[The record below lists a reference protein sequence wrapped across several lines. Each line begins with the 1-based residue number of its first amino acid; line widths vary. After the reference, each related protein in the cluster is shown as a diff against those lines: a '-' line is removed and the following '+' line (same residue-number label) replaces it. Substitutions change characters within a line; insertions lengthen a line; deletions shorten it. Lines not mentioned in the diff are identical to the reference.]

1 MSTWHRAW
9 AWVGAITN
17 RSRVESEMDAE
28 MQFHLEARTDDLMR
42 TGLAREEAMRRA
54 RLEFGGIT
62 QKQEECRDARGIT
75 LLEGLAQDLR
85 FGLRML
91 RKNPGF
97 TVVAVLTLA
106 LGIGANTAIF
116 SIVNA
121 VMLSSLPVHD
131 PASLMALQWSANHE
145 HNGGTSSYGDCDQ
158 NRVDQN
164 RENGRVTDCSL
175 SYPMFKEVQ
184 AQANLFSGVAAFAG
198 PATLIVGGNGQ
209 ASMAHGE
216 LVSGDYFS
224 TLGVL
229 PELGRVLQPVDESSA
244 SEAVAVLSYPY
255 WQSAFAGS
263 SSVVGRTI
271 RLNGTPVRIVG
282 VADRTFTRLTP
293 GQSLDLWLPL
303 TLAAGNRLRINW
315 GSGDFDDSAQWWLTT
330 AARLRDGVEKAQAE
344 AAMTVLFRNAVLNGE
359 KPQMKPEDDP
369 RLELVPVQKGLV
381 GIRSS
386 LGTPLYIVM
395 GAVGLVLLISCANV
409 AGLLLA
415 RARARG
421 KEMTMRAALGAG
433 RARMLRQLLT
443 ESVLL
448 ATAGGVLGIFLAY
461 WLAGSLAAFVSSNSE
476 AQIVRDASVNPG
488 VLAFTALTSVLS
500 GILFGL
506 APALWSARSNTAAA
520 LRDNATQVTRPH
532 SSAATGR
539 RFGLG
544 GLLVIGQVL
553 LSVVVLIGA
562 GLVVRTLANLRSINP
577 GFETRNLLNFG
588 VNPDLSG
595 YEKDRVQ
602 NLYDE
607 MQRRLG
613 ALPGVL
619 SVSYAS
625 EVLLNGGLWSTD
637 VHVEGTPKD
646 SRANT
651 SMLAVSEGYFETMHM
666 GLVSGRAF
674 TASDLQS
681 KQDVAIVNQTF
692 VRQHLQAR
700 NPIGLHLQ
708 GGSDENPESREIV
721 GVIADAKY
729 ATLRREIEP
738 TTYVPLRTG
747 PAYFELR
754 TRLKPEALMPAVRKV
769 VGDLDEN
776 LPVYGMR
783 SETET
788 IDRLLFN
795 ERLVARLSSLF
806 GVLALLLAGVGLY
819 GLLSY
824 EVARRTGEI
833 GVRMA
838 LGARQEV
845 VVWLI
850 LRRGL
855 FLVATGAAAGILV
868 AVWLMRYLGSLL
880 YGVPSTDPLT
890 FVAVTCVLLTV
901 ALLACWIPAWRAT
914 RVEPMVALR
923 HE

>member
-1 MSTWHRAW
+1 VGALAHRAR
-9 AWVGAITN
+9 A
-17 RSRVESEMDAE
+17 ESEMDAE
-28 MQFHLEARTDDLMR
+28 MQFHLEARTADLMR
-42 TGLAREEAMRRA
+42 EGLPREEARRRA
-54 RLEFGGIT
+54 RVEFGGVERA
-62 QKQEECRDARGIT
+62 KQECRDARGIT
-75 LLEGLAQDLR
+75 LAENLAQDLR

-97 TVVAVLTLA
+97 TAVAVLTLA

-121 VMLSSLPVHD
+121 VMLSSLPIHD
-131 PASLMALQWSANHE
+131 AGSLLVLQWSANHE

-158 NRVDQN
+158 NRGG
-164 RENGRVTDCSL
+164 GRLTDCSL
-175 SYPMFKEVQ
+175 SYPMFKEVK

-198 PATLIVGGNGQ
+198 PETLIVGGNGQ

-224 TLGVL
+224 TLGVV
-229 PELGRVLQPVDESSA
+229 PELGRVLEPVDESPA
-244 SEAVAVLSYPY
+244 AEAVAVLSYPY
-255 WQSAFAGS
+255 WQSAFGGS
-263 SSVVGRTI
+263 PSVLGRTI
-271 RLNGTPVRIVG
+271 RLNGMPVRVVG
-282 VADRTFTRLTP
+282 VADRNFTRLTP
-293 GQSLDLWLPL
+293 GQNLDMWLPL
-303 TLAAGNRLRINW
+303 TLTSGKRLKIDWGNNFL
-315 GSGDFDDSAQWWLTT
+315 DPAQWWLTT
-330 AARLRDGVEKAQAE
+330 VARLRSGVNRRQAE
-344 AAMTVLFRNAVLNGE
+344 AALTVLFRNAVLSTE
-359 KPQMKPEDDP
+359 KPQMKPDDDP
-369 RLELVPVQKGLV
+369 HLELVPAQRGLM
-381 GIRSS
+381 GIRST
-386 LGTPLYIVM
+386 LGTPLYILM
-395 GAVGLVLLISCANV
+395 GAVGMVLLISCANV

-415 RARARG
+415 RARARE

-433 RARMLRQLLT
+433 QARMLRQLLT

-448 ATAGGVLGIFLAY
+448 ATAGGLLGIFLAY

-476 AQIVRDASVNPG
+476 AQIVGNAGVNAG
-488 VLAFTALTSVLS
+488 VLVFTALTSVLC

-506 APALWSARSNTAAA
+506 APALWSARSNTGAA
-520 LRDNATQVTRPH
+520 LKDNATQVTGPH
-532 SSAATGR
+532 SGGPGGWR
-539 RFGLG
+539 VGLG
-544 GLLVIGQVL
+544 GVLVIGQVA

-562 GLVVRTLANLRSINP
+562 GLLVRTLANLKGMNP
-577 GFETRNLLNFG
+577 GFETRNLLHFG

-595 YEKDRVQ
+595 YEKERVQ

-607 MQRRLG
+607 MQRRLA

-619 SVSYAS
+619 SVSCAS

-637 VHVEGTPKD
+637 VHVEGAPKD

-651 SMLAVSEGYFETMHM
+651 SMLAVSEGYFETMGI
-666 GLVSGRAF
+666 GLLTGRAF
-674 TASDLQS
+674 TASDLHS
-681 KQDVAIVNQTF
+681 KQDVAIVNQSF
-692 VRQHLQAR
+692 VRQYLQGR

-708 GGSDENPESREIV
+708 GGSDDNPENREIV
-721 GVIADAKY
+721 GVLADAKY
-729 ATLRREIEP
+729 ATLRREVEP

-754 TRLKPEALMPAVRKV
+754 TGPKPEALMPAVRKLL
-769 VGDLDEN
+769 GDLDED

-806 GVLALLLAGVGLY
+806 GVLALLLAGVGLL

-824 EVARRTGEI
+824 EVARRSGEI

-838 LGARQEV
+838 LGARPEG
-845 VVWLI
+845 VVWLV

-855 FLVATGAAAGILV
+855 FLVATGTAAGILV
-868 AVWLMRYLGSLL
+868 AAWLTRYLGSLL
-880 YGVPSTDPLT
+880 YGVPNTDPLT
-890 FVAVTCVLLTV
+890 FAAVTCALLTV